1 MASQGADT
9 QAANGQDG
17 SSSGASPRGGGAA
30 TYAFIAVDRDWKITY
45 IDTSHSAHLSRD
57 LVGVNLWAAFPDVV
71 GTPFDDCYHEAVA
84 TGNPVEIEDFYPP
97 FQMWLHVHAQPSDRG
112 LSLYFR
118 DVSER
123 RLVEQKVEHERQR
136 LHDLLMQMP
145 AAIAILRGPTHI
157 FELANP
163 LYQLLVGTTD
173 LIGKPARQAVPELTA
188 RGVWDRFDTVYRT
201 GEVLVGD
208 EFPVHL
214 DRNGTIE
221 HAYFNFVGQPIRND
235 RGVIEGVL
243 IHGVDVT
250 AQVSARQRVEELA
263 RQLDGARER
272 FSLAQKAA
280 GIGTFE
286 WNIPHDRTV
295 WSPELEAL
303 YGLPPGGFEG
313 RYENWAQRIHPDDLP
328 VVEANRQAAI
338 ASGAGY
344 RDEFRVVWPDGSIHW
359 LLASAEVYY
368 ENGQPTRMIGVNLD
382 ITERKLIE
390 ENLAFLAQASKI
402 LSSSLDF
409 ETTLAQVAKLG
420 VPRIADWCAV
430 DMRGEGGAI
439 EQLAI
444 AHVDPDKVQWA
455 RELNKANP
463 PDPDAPTGVP
473 NVLRTGRSEYYPEI
487 TDEML
492 VAAVKNDE
500 ELELARRLQLASI
513 MTVPMRVQEA
523 TIGAI
528 TFVGAESGRHYT
540 QADLAIAEE
549 VASRAALAVEN
560 ARLYREAQQAIAVRD
575 EFMSLASHELKTPVT
590 SLKMYTQVLQRQA
603 ERRGEADMIDRFV
616 KMDRQIDKL
625 TGLINDLLNVA
636 RIEGGRLEYLD
647 ESFDLNTVVR
657 ESVDAVQTTTAKQ
670 TITIQGALDRPLWG
684 DGERIGQV
692 VTNLLTNAVKYS
704 PQADRV
710 IVRLAREGEN
720 AIISVQDFGI
730 GIDDEQQQQIFEQ
743 FYRVSDPSEKTYPGL
758 GLGLYIA
765 SEIVKRHRGTVV
777 VRSAKN
783 QGATFTVTLPLI
795 QENRANSAS

>member
-1 MASQGADT
+1 MARQSADI
-9 QAANGQDG
+9 QAADGQG
-17 SSSGASPRGGGAA
+17 GVVPSGGGTA

-45 IDTSHSAHLSRD
+45 IDTLGSAQQLRG
-57 LVGVNLWAAFPDVV
+57 LVGINFWEAFPDVV
-71 GTPFDDCYHEAVA
+71 GTPFDDRYHEAMA

-97 FQMWLHVHAQPSDRG
+97 FQMWLHVHAQPSERG

-123 RLVEQKVEHERQR
+123 RLVEQRVEHERQR
-136 LHDLLMQMP
+136 LHDLLMQIP
-145 AAIAILRGPTHI
+145 AAVAILRGPTHI
-157 FELANP
+157 FELTNP
-163 LYQLLVGTTD
+163 LYQRLVGETD
-173 LIGKPARQAVPELTA
+173 LIGKPARQALPELTA

-201 GEVLVGD
+201 GEPLIGD
-208 EFPVHL
+208 EFPAQL
-214 DRNGTIE
+214 DRKGDGTLE
-221 HAYFNFVGQPIRND
+221 QGYFNFVGQPIRD
-235 RGVIEGVL
+235 DSGAIEGVL
-243 IHGVDVT
+243 IHAVDVT
-250 AQVSARQRVEELA
+250 TQVIARQRVEELA
-263 RQLDGARER
+263 RQLDGERER
-272 FSLAQKAA
+272 FALAQKAA
-280 GIGTFE
+280 RIGTFE
-286 WNIPHDRTV
+286 WDIPNDRTV
-295 WSPELEAL
+295 WTPELEAL

-313 RYENWAQRIHPDDLP
+313 RYENWARRIHPDDLP
-328 VVEANRQAAI
+328 TVNANRQAAV
-338 ASGAGY
+338 APGTGY
-344 RDEFRVVWPDGSIHW
+344 REEFRVVWPDGSIRW

-368 ENGQPTRMIGVNLD
+368 ENGQPTRMVGVNLD

-402 LSSSLDF
+402 LASSLDY
-409 ETTLAQVAKLG
+409 ETTLAQVARLG

-430 DMRGEGGAI
+430 DMRGESGAI
-439 EQLAI
+439 EQLAL

-492 VAAVKNDE
+492 VAAVKNEE

-513 MTVPMRVQEA
+513 MTVPMRVHEV

-560 ARLYREAQQAIAVRD
+560 ARLYREAQQAVAVRD

-603 ERRGEADMIDRFV
+603 ERRGEADMADRFV

-657 ESVDAVQTTTAKQ
+657 EAVDAVQSTTAKQ
-670 TITIQGALDRPLWG
+670 TITIEGALDTPIWG

-710 IVRLAREGEN
+710 IVRLAREGEM

-730 GIDDEQQQQIFEQ
+730 GIDDEQQQQIFDQ

-765 SEIVKRHRGTVV
+765 SEIVKRHSGAVV
-777 VRSAKN
+777 VQSAKG
-783 QGATFTVTLPLI
+783 QGATFTVTLPLM
-795 QENRANSAS
+795 QQNRADSAS